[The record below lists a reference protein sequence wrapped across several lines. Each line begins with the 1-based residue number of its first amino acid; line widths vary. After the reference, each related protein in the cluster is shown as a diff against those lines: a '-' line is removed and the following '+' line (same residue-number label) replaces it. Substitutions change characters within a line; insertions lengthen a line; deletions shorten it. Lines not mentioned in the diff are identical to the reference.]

1 MRRVLAGIVAVGVAL
16 VAAPSVALAA
26 PPDPSAASA
35 SASSVQ
41 QGETFTVSEMLFNP
55 EDFTVEDA
63 NADLRVQGGT
73 TSIVDLFD
81 LVSCTGSISLC
92 SSRVTSYRGPVGNL
106 DPAGERTVVFTF
118 RVRDNAVPG
127 TYQLEH
133 QFTGGNFAFAAGA
146 GPAITVTGDPQAAD
160 LAVALDASPR
170 GILTSRITYNVAVT
184 NNGPAAATGVRIS
197 GTYAAGLSWAG
208 GTGCVRVGSR
218 GVQCDFAA
226 VPVGG
231 TVRASFAANAG
242 LLALGSFTTSVQRA
256 ASSPSD
262 PNSGNDSARRSC
274 AALTGLLVRC

>member
-1 MRRVLAGIVAVGVAL
+1 MRRVLAGIVAVGVAFV
-16 VAAPSVALAA
+16 VAPPVALAA
-26 PPDPSAASA
+26 PPDPSAASV
-35 SASSVQ
+35 SSSSVQ
-41 QGETFTVSEMLFNP
+41 QGETFTVSEQLFNP
-55 EDFTVEDA
+55 EDFTVHDA
-63 NADLRVQGGT
+63 NADLRVQGD

-81 LVSCTGSISLC
+81 LVSCTGSISVC
-92 SSRVTSYRGPVGNL
+92 SSRVTSYRGPVGDL

-127 TYQLEH
+127 AYQLEH
-133 QFTGGNFAFAAGA
+133 QFTGSDFAFAAGA

-218 GVQCDFAA
+218 GVQCDFAS

-231 TVRASFAANAG
+231 TVHASFAANAG
-242 LLALGSFTTSVQRA
+242 LLTLGTLTTTVHRA